1 MKLRK
6 MLVAAPLA
14 AVAWLSCQ
22 KEASFINDQPQLVTA
37 KSEVKTGEVV
47 KLTLRNKEANAVAR
61 WKVTPSAGVELD
73 SVYSKDGNEI
83 AFTQPGNYTIEAE
96 VKNVTVNCLPTP
108 GWDTCYKAAS
118 TAAILVNNVKVTN

>member
-6 MLVAAPLA
+6 MLVAVPLA
-14 AVAWLSCQ
+14 TVVFMACQ
-22 KEASFINDQPQLVTA
+22 KEASFSDDQPKLVTA
-37 KSEVKTGEVV
+37 KSEVKTGEVLKV
-47 KLTLRNKEANAVAR
+47 SLKNKGANAVAR

-83 AFTQPGNYTIEAE
+83 AFTQPGNYTVEAE

-108 GWDTCYKAAS
+108 GWDTCYKAA
-118 TAAILVNNVKVTN
+118 TTTAILSNTVKVSN